1 MLEDEPAFRKGTI
14 APNFALSV
22 CQMISELIR

>member
-1 MLEDEPAFRKGTI
+1 MLKDEPAFWEGTI
-14 APNFALSV
+14 APNFALSG